1 MGLLNQGGRE
11 VEKMIWVEPGKCTGC
26 RICEM
31 ACSFHDA
38 TFNPAESR
46 VRVVRNEEEG
56 IDLPILCFHCPDP
69 ACASACPTGA
79 IGRDPSGIVRIDP
92 ALCSGCQACLEECP
106 YGAIRLWKDQVCKC
120 HFCGGDPLCV
130 KWCPTGALSLKAA
143 SLAEMEE
150 NRKKIQS
157 LLKQIANGR
166 MAGRIKLEKT

>member
-11 VEKMIWVEPGKCTGC
+11 VEQMIWVEPGKCTGC

-31 ACSFHDA
+31 ICSFRDA

-46 VRVVRNEEEG
+46 VRVVKNEEEG

-79 IGRDPSGIVRIDP
+79 IERDPSGVVRIDP

-106 YGAIRLWKDQVCKC
+106 YGAIRSLKDQVCKC

-143 SLAEMEE
+143 SFAEMEE

-157 LLKQIANGR
+157 LLKQITNGR
-166 MAGRIKLEKT
+166 MAGRVKLEKT

>member
-1 MGLLNQGGRE
+1 LGLLKQGGRE

-31 ACSFHDA
+31 TCSFRDA

-46 VRVVRNEEEG
+46 VRVVKNEEEG

-69 ACASACPTGA
+69 ACAPACAAGA
-79 IGRDPSGIVRIDP
+79 IERDPSGIVRIDP
-92 ALCSGCQACLEECP
+92 ALCSGCRACLEECP
-106 YGAIRLWKDQVCKC
+106 YGAIRSLKDQVGKC

-130 KWCPTGALSLKAA
+130 KWCPTGALSLKTA
-143 SLAEMEE
+143 SFAEMEE

-157 LLKQIANGR
+157 LLKHIANGR
-166 MAGRIKLEKT
+166 MAGRVKHEKT

>member
-1 MGLLNQGGRE
+1 LGLLKQGGRE

-31 ACSFHDA
+31 TCSFRDA

-46 VRVVRNEEEG
+46 VRVVKNEEEG

-69 ACASACPTGA
+69 ACAPACAAGA
-79 IGRDPSGIVRIDP
+79 IERDPSGIVRIDP
-92 ALCSGCQACLEECP
+92 ALCSGCRACLEECP
-106 YGAIRLWKDQVCKC
+106 YGAIRSLKDQVGKC

-130 KWCPTGALSLKAA
+130 KWCPTGALSLKTA
-143 SLAEMEE
+143 SFAEMEE

-157 LLKQIANGR
+157 LLKHIANGR
-166 MAGRIKLEKT
+166 MAGRGKHEKT